1 MIQTCVFAVSDTSDE
16 VPDYTPVSL
25 LKRQA
30 EAPPTPAHTTATTSS
45 GAPLGRR
52 GRLANLAATIGSWE
66 DDLSHSH
73 IPAVQEAPS
82 KTVPKAGVRDAA
94 AISKTVSN
102 QVGSGQGTSL
112 TFNFIIIN
120 LFNF

>member
-1 MIQTCVFAVSDTSDE
+1 MIQTCVFPVLDTSDA
-16 VPDYTPVSL
+16 VPDYTPMSL

-30 EAPPTPAHTTATTSS
+30 EASPTPSHTTATSS
-45 GAPLGRR
+45 GTPVGRR
-52 GRLANLAATIGSWE
+52 GRLAHLAATIGSWE

-73 IPAVQEAPS
+73 IPAAKEVPS

-102 QVGSGQGTSL
+102 QVGSARGTSL
-112 TFNFIIIN
+112 T
-120 LFNF
+120 